1 MSLKLRFWKRWPPSA
16 PNQGAQWSLSRTQKK
31 RSRTLS
37 RLLHTD
43 TNFQRSPVLCH
54 ESHKKT
60 PISMKMMNRNDLKNH
75 NNLKNLEWQFSKS
88 LEFFICILCW
98 NIFFSRREEV
108 LPKCFW
114 LIFGPCAKFAFS
126 CFLFC
131 VIPGQFDAF
140 PICNKIL
147 RHGMLRHQFPLSGH
161 FCCSAY
167 FSLVPSKF
175 LSSISV
181 SNFCC

>member
-98 NIFFSRREEV
+98 NIFFQGE
-108 LPKCFW
+108 K
-114 LIFGPCAKFAFS
+114 KFFQNVFDSFLAHVPNLLFHVS
-126 CFLFC
+126 CFVWFLDNLMHSRFVIKSC
-131 VIPGQFDAF
+131 VCCATNF
-140 PICNKIL
+140 PC
-147 RHGMLRHQFPLSGH
+147 
-161 FCCSAY
+161 
-167 FSLVPSKF
+167 LVIFVVLHIF
-175 LSSISV
+175 L
-181 SNFCC
+181 